1 MSWQQFKD
9 NVLRQVTPGVTDID
23 TVANIYATEYD
34 NAIKRGY
41 DTINKQTVKESTGIE
56 SMKSMFKMALQKGQ
70 NSTEPYDLI
79 GNMGDGVKAYWAGVV
94 MNIGPAIPLT
104 LPIGATANISAT
116 LVSVTN
122 FGQWTGAVDSG
133 GDFKLSA
140 EAIEQS
146 KQQLK
151 YYKEKLKTATE
162 EEKGPTEDKI
172 RLEEG
177 KLEAGEDFSIPLTG
191 VTKGDE
197 TINEGPV
204 GKFDGGSEWP
214 PQRGGITEGGAGGAG
229 GPWTPPTFPPN
240 AALGEKI
247 VIAARADVGTLEVGG
262 EDRGPRVEQILAHVG
277 LGPGNAWCASAVSNW
292 WDSAGATRPDWKLNN
307 HNPAWCPSWNAW
319 AKKNGQWSDKP
330 AIGAAVLYHWANG
343 KQPDGDH
350 IGIVSSIAADGSI
363 TTIEGNTWVSGKGQ
377 GCFEKKAQMNRV
389 IGYVWP
395 KEKGIPYVK
404 PGATNTKPTI
414 GSVDQYTFNGVKK

>member
-1 MSWQQFKD
+1 MSWEVFKQ

-23 TVANIYATEYD
+23 TVANVYATEYD
-34 NAIKRGY
+34 NAIKSGF
-41 DTINKQTVKESTGIE
+41 DTVNKLAVKESTSVE
-56 SMKSMFKMALQKGQ
+56 LMKSLFKFALQKGMA
-70 NSTEPYDLI
+70 STEPYDLV
-79 GNMGDGVKAYWAGVV
+79 GNMGEGVKAYWAGVV
-94 MNIGPAIPLT
+94 MNIGPAIPIT
-104 LPIGATANISAT
+104 LPIGATANLSAT
-116 LVSVTN
+116 FVSVTN
-122 FGQWTGAVDSG
+122 YGEWTGASGG

-197 TINEGPV
+197 TINEGPI
-204 GKFDGGSEWP
+204 GKFDGGSDWP
-214 PQRGGITEGGAGGAG
+214 PQRGGITEGGAGGG

-240 AALGEKI
+240 AALGERI

-292 WDSAGATRPDWKLNN
+292 WDSAGANRPDWKLNN

-350 IGIVSSIAADGSI
+350 IGIVSAIAADGSI

-395 KEKGIPYVK
+395 KENLLAPPKDVGIK
-404 PGATNTKPTI
+404 IDKNFTN
-414 GSVDQYTFNGVKK
+414 SDQYTIQGALKPK